1 MTALRFSTEAGRR
14 SAPFIVTL
22 PHRNAGGFEKNA
34 RQSDDDDGPL
44 GRTDAAQLHG
54 VERQAQLA
62 WSRRW
67 RRSGLLVLHFAPPGR
82 RSGRPG
88 SFADIRARIGV
99 DVVRRARP

>member
-22 PHRNAGGFEKNA
+22 PHRTAGGFEKNA
-34 RQSDDDDGPL
+34 RQSDDDNVPL

-54 VERQAQLA
+54 IERQAQLA

-67 RRSGLLVLHFAPPGR
+67 RRSGLLVLHLAPPGR
-82 RSGRPG
+82 RLSRPG
-88 SFADIRARIGV
+88 SFADILARRGV
-99 DVVRRARP
+99 DVVR

>member
-14 SAPFIVTL
+14 SVPFIVTL
-22 PHRNAGGFEKNA
+22 PHRNAGGFEKHA

-54 VERQAQLA
+54 IERQAKLA

-67 RRSGLLVLHFAPPGR
+67 RRSGLLVVHLAPPGR
-82 RSGRPG
+82 QSRRPG
-88 SFADIRARIGV
+88 SFADLRARRGV
-99 DVVRRARP
+99 DVVR